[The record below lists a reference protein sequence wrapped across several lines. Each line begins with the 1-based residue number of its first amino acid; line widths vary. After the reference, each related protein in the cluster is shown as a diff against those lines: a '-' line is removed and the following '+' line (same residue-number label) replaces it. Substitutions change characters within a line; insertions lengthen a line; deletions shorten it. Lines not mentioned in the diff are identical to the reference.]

1 MTSSLYSAHCDRYI
15 QRTDDS
21 KSHKLKSAYWT
32 TKQAVLTKLRRKQDE
47 NIVASDSD
55 LDAKLELLKSVQLT
69 CRGLDNVLARYQRT
83 ICYLSQAENE
93 MGRFLKQYSLEDK
106 TQAGKIMS
114 AVGKTLSS
122 SAQQRLTLLNPLD
135 RVHQE
140 VRTFRQR
147 AISDTAITI
156 KRMEHSRTEYRG
168 ALLWMK
174 NVSEELDPDTFKQLE
189 KFRCVQAQVRK
200 AKASFDRLKVDS
212 MQKVDLLAASRCNML
227 SHALVSYQ
235 DTLLTFLEKTSH
247 MMVAVAESFKGYQY
261 YEFSILR
268 HLRPESRKLAGYK
281 SDDEKSNDSNSV
293 EVEKAENDCK
303 KDDSDDEGKECD
315 FSSSS
320 DVGYT
325 HSPTSKSCK
334 ASCIL
339 SSIHSCKPTGYEAL
353 KSDDFSNQH
362 TLTRKLDN
370 KLNNTTNPS
379 SDDSN
384 YHGIHQT
391 NLITNEEE
399 LDKRLDDIF
408 HEDHNSF
415 DFGLDQFKLT
425 GNEQLSGGV
434 TECDRTDSSGYLN
447 FFQKYADL
455 LNESNEE
462 IPAEHRDLFTDL
474 FLTDSTDD
482 KSIGRFSE
490 IGSNLYDS
498 GNKSEFST
506 ELEAVF
512 KGSYQN
518 DEFGPLQGVESK
530 DTFASHLLGKEFQD
544 LFHPVTSNPN
554 ATLPSK
560 SPMEGT
566 SSNLTT
572 FNNNIQSNQ
581 SEKQCIGSGKSLGA
595 LSNTSKSTYHQ
606 ATNLDAWLNFFSDLG
621 PIGNP
626 DKISKKD
633 GQITDA

>member
-1 MTSSLYSAHCDRYI
+1 MTSLYSAHCDRYI

-55 LDAKLELLKSVQLT
+55 LDAKLELLKSVQST
-69 CRGLDNVLARYQRT
+69 CRDLDNVLARYQRT

-114 AVGKTLSS
+114 AVGKALSS

-147 AISDTAITI
+147 AISDTAITV
-156 KRMEHSRTEYRG
+156 KRMEQCRTEYRG

-235 DTLLTFLEKTSH
+235 NTLLAFLEKTSH

-261 YEFSILR
+261 YEFSVLR

-281 SDDEKSNDSNSV
+281 SDDEKSSDNNSV
-293 EVEKAENDCK
+293 EVEKAENNCK
-303 KDDSDDEGKECD
+303 KDDSDDEEKECD

-320 DVGYT
+320 GVGYT
-325 HSPTSKSCK
+325 HSPTSRGCK

-339 SSIHSCKPTGYEAL
+339 SSIHLHKPTGYEAL
-353 KSDDFSNQH
+353 ESDDFSYQH
-362 TLTRKLDN
+362 ALTRRLDN
-370 KLNNTTNPS
+370 KSNNTLDPS

-384 YHGIHQT
+384 YHEIHQT
-391 NLITNEEE
+391 NLIANEEE

-408 HEDHNSF
+408 REDHNNF

-425 GNEQLSGGV
+425 GNEQLSGDV
-434 TECDRTDSSGYLN
+434 TECDRTNSSDSN
-447 FFQKYADL
+447 KNL
-455 LNESNEE
+455 LNESSEE
-462 IPAEHRDLFTDL
+462 VPAEHRDLFTDL

-482 KSIGRFSE
+482 KFIGKFSG
-490 IGSNLYDS
+490 IGSNLDDS
-498 GNKSEFST
+498 ENKGGFTT

-530 DTFASHLLGKEFQD
+530 DTFSTPMLPSHLLGKEFED

-554 ATLPSK
+554 ATQPSQP
-560 SPMEGT
+560 PMEGAN
-566 SSNLTT
+566 SNLTT
-572 FNNNIQSNQ
+572 FNDNIQSNQ
-581 SEKQCIGSGKSLGA
+581 SEKQCIGRKKSVGA
-595 LSNTSKSTYHQ
+595 FSNTSKSTYHQ

>member
-1 MTSSLYSAHCDRYI
+1 MTSLYSAHCDRYI

-281 SDDEKSNDSNSV
+281 SDDEKSNDS
-293 EVEKAENDCK
+293 
-303 KDDSDDEGKECD
+303 
-315 FSSSS
+315 
-320 DVGYT
+320 
-325 HSPTSKSCK
+325 
-334 ASCIL
+334 
-339 SSIHSCKPTGYEAL
+339 
-353 KSDDFSNQH
+353 
-362 TLTRKLDN
+362 KLDN

-434 TECDRTDSSGYLN
+434 TECDRTDSS
-447 FFQKYADL
+447 DL